1 MFNTLE
7 KFTATCIA
15 LLLLAG
21 CQTLSNIIPD
31 ALLAP
36 EPPAT
41 ILAEVAPQSA
51 EATAEV
57 IATPRTAE
65 EQLTELARITS
76 SPAPALTLGKGDVL
90 SVSVYDEPDLTS
102 EALTVRPDGK
112 IAFPLVG
119 QLQVEGRTVAGAEDA
134 TPPNS
139 PAIELG
145 VGVRAFVL
153 HRKEA
158 LRGVTH
164 QDRAPADFHRQAP
177 SHLDVAGFRD
187 DPITRLIH
195 DLLRPAR
202 S

>member
-57 IATPRTAE
+57 FANFKEVIEGNAQDV
-65 EQLTELARITS
+65 QLE
-76 SPAPALTLGKGDVL
+76 PGDV
-90 SVSVYDEPDLTS
+90 VYVPPTTLTS
-102 EALTVRPDGK
+102 WARVIDKLLPT
-112 IAFPLVG
+112 I
-119 QLQVEGRTVAGAEDA
+119 QTLQVG
-134 TPPNS
+134 
-139 PAIELG
+139 IILG
-145 VGVRAFVL
+145 
-153 HRKEA
+153 
-158 LRGVTH
+158 
-164 QDRAPADFHRQAP
+164 
-177 SHLDVAGFRD
+177 S
-187 DPITRLIH
+187 
-195 DLLRPAR
+195 